1 MHVPI
6 AAWFCSHVSPHAFVS
21 LQGHCYRSRTG
32 KCERWFKPAWID
44 EDRIPKQ
51 PLDLK
56 ALKVGAASLQ
66 WDKQGPELCSAGC
79 VQQQPCEPCR

>member
-1 MHVPI
+1 MHP
-6 AAWFCSHVSPHAFVS
+6 S

-44 EDRIPKQ
+44 ENRIPKQ

-56 ALKVGAASLQ
+56 ALKVGAGSLQ
-66 WDKQGPELCSAGC
+66 LGNYGTAF
-79 VQQQPCEPCR
+79 VACRHCHVHPADE